1 MRAREYLSQAY
12 RLEQRINSDIE
23 EAAGLRRMAASISSP
38 SWGEKY
44 GGTRPTDPPFVRSLI
59 KVMDLE
65 DKINDEIE
73 LLVKLK
79 AEIRV
84 VIDQVKNIDEQIVL
98 RYRYLHNYTWEQI
111 ARKLNA
117 GERTVRRWHNSAL
130 EHVVVPEK
138 PTII

>member
-1 MRAREYLSQAY
+1 
-12 RLEQRINSDIE
+12 
-23 EAAGLRRMAASISSP
+23 
-38 SWGEKY
+38 
-44 GGTRPTDPPFVRSLI
+44 
-59 KVMDLE
+59 MDLE

-84 VIDQVKNIDEQIVL
+84 VIDQVKNMDEQIVL

-130 EHVVVPEK
+130 EHVVVPEN